1 MPGKQLGFRAF
12 SRHRLAF
19 LFFYSTS
26 NFFRLLTWAYPDFV
40 VVGMVAAVGMLLLAR
55 QWRRGGRLGG
65 LLGSRA
71 RHRGWKLA
79 LRVLAGAAL
88 LAAALGP
95 ALGVSQQP
103 VRTAGKDVW
112 LLVDVSRSMDAPD
125 VAPTRLLR
133 AQAELQALAAQFPAD
148 RLGLVVFGAEAVVQC
163 PLTYD
168 QEAVQVF
175 ISTLRTGLLPA
186 GPTTLRAPLELV
198 LSRLAPTAQA
208 ASAMPA
214 LTSAVPRATALV
226 VVSDGEDFGENL
238 EPVLRALGRTGARVY
253 AVGVGTTEG
262 ARIPKAGGVF
272 LRDGRGQPVQTRLR
286 EAPLL
291 QLAAQTGGQYV
302 ALTNQQNGF
311 GPLLR
316 ALRTMPGAAE
326 QVRTVA
332 VADNRYRYP
341 LAAALLLLALDV
353 LLTLSLIRP

>member
-1 MPGKQLGFRAF
+1 MGRA
-12 SRHRLAF
+12 
-19 LFFYSTS
+19 
-26 NFFRLLTWAYPDFV
+26 
-40 VVGMVAAVGMLLLAR
+40 
-55 QWRRGGRLGG
+55 
-65 LLGSRA
+65 LGSRA
-71 RHRGWKLA
+71 RHRGWKLT
-79 LRVLAGAAL
+79 LRVLSGAAL

-133 AQAELQALAAQFPAD
+133 AQAELRELVAQFPAD

-175 ISTLRTGLLPA
+175 ISTLRTSLLPS

-198 LSRLAPTAQA
+198 LSRLAPAVPA
-208 ASAMPA
+208 ASTGP
-214 LTSAVPRATALV
+214 LPRATAVV
-226 VVSDGEDFGENL
+226 VVSDGEDFSENL
-238 EPVLRALGRTGARVY
+238 EQPLREIARSGARVY
-253 AVGVGTTEG
+253 TVGVGTS
-262 ARIPKAGGVF
+262 AGGKIPSAAGGFVK
-272 LRDGRGQPVQTRLR
+272 DAKGQVVQTRLQ

-302 ALTNQQNGF
+302 ELNNEQNGF
-311 GPLLR
+311 GTVLR
-316 ALRTMPGAAE
+316 SLRTMQGTTE

-341 LAAALLLLALDV
+341 LAAAVLLLVLDIV
-353 LLTLSLIRP
+353 LTVTIIRP